1 MWAMLLKLAWR
12 NIRHSVRD
20 YTIYFLTLL
29 FGVAVF
35 YAFNSIGGQE
45 VMFDLQSEADERQFQ
60 MTEQFLSMFSGLI
73 ACVLGFSIRT
83 DSLSADAS
91 ASSAP
96 TCCWAWRLPGSRPS
110 C

>member
-1 MWAMLLKLAWR
+1 MLLKLAWR

-45 VMFDLQSEADERQFQ
+45 VMFDLEAEADAHQFA
-60 MTEQFLSMFSGLI
+60 MTQQFLGMFSGLI
-73 ACVLGFSIRT
+73 ACVLGFLIR
-83 DSLSADAS
+83 SEERRVGKE
-91 ASSAP
+91 
-96 TCCWAWRLPGSRPS
+96 CRL
-110 C
+110 